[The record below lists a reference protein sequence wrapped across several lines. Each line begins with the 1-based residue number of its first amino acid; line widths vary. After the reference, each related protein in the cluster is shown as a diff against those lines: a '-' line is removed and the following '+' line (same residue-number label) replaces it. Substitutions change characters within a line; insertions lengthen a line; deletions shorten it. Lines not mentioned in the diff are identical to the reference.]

1 MIPEFGT
8 ATPGIEYSL
17 RPGGYVV
24 ILNGAGAV
32 AMVSTLEGL
41 ALPGGGQ
48 NEVEKPEEAA
58 IREAQEEC
66 GLQVALSK
74 CIGVA
79 DELFYSEVE
88 RKHYRKR
95 CTFFIGE
102 VVCRSGVGEPDHK
115 LLWWSAGE
123 AITNLRHGSQRWAV
137 AEACRLAGAKGL

>member
-8 ATPGIEYSL
+8 ANPRTEYSL

-32 AMVSTLEGL
+32 AVVSTPEGL

-48 NEVEKPEEAA
+48 SEVEKPEEAA
-58 IREAQEEC
+58 LREVQEEC

-79 DELFYSEVE
+79 DELVYAKAQ

-95 CTFFIGE
+95 CTFFLGE
-102 VVCRSGVGEPDHK
+102 MVCRSGVGEPDHK
-115 LLWWSAGE
+115 LLWLSPGE
-123 AITNLRHGSQRWAV
+123 AITALRHGSQRWAV
-137 AEACRLAGAKGL
+137 AEACRVAGAKGL